1 MALLKLEPFP
11 DFSKTLERNRWA
23 DFIELL
29 CLENL
34 DKEISLNDI
43 ITIYIQEGPFESSIG
58 DDDHGEKMDKLRA
71 QFMEIY
77 RYIFSRMTYMKDFYP
92 FSKIDED
99 TIKASV
105 LDDKKLMYI
114 FLLFASNTR
123 YFINKKVP
131 PVFTTGFERISINI
145 LKLIYPNFQ
154 SELFGTTSQK
164 GGYFHGG
171 LLLDKL
177 KILATCLNTNLSD
190 KANKSPQFK
199 NPSGDA
205 GIDLVSF
212 IKLDFDTCKSS
223 MLPVCM
229 GQCSCSYDDWIQKQ
243 MSIHSFTMNNFFND
257 FARCHEYMFI
267 PFPLRGISGDWADEE
282 MVKIQTIIIDRV
294 RFLNILEKNG
304 INSLLTDDILKH
316 LAQYL
321 RALNVILN

>member
-43 ITIYIQEGPFESSIG
+43 ITIYIQEGPVESSIG
-58 DDDHGEKMDKLRA
+58 DDDHGEKVDKLRA
-71 QFMEIY
+71 KFMEIY
-77 RYIFSRMTYMKDFYP
+77 RYIFSRMTYIKDFYP

-99 TIKASV
+99 TIKASN

-123 YFINKKVP
+123 YFIDKKIP
-131 PVFTTGFERISINI
+131 PVFTSCFERISVNI
-145 LKLIYPNFQ
+145 LKIIYPNFQ
-154 SELFGTTSQK
+154 NETFGTTSKK
-164 GGYFHGG
+164 GEYFYGG
-171 LLLDKL
+171 LLIDKL
-177 KILATCLNTNLSD
+177 KRLACCLNTNLTE
-190 KANKSPQFK
+190 KANNSPQFR
-199 NPSGDA
+199 NPSGDG

-212 IKLDFDTCKSS
+212 KGLDLDTCKSS

-243 MSIHSFTMNNFFND
+243 SSIKSFMMDSYFID
-257 FARCHEYMFI
+257 FARCHEYMFV
-267 PFPLRGISGDWADEE
+267 PFPLRGINGNWATEE
-282 MVKIQTIIIDRV
+282 MVKIQTIIIDRI
-294 RFLNILEKNG
+294 RFLNILEKNN
-304 INSLLTDDILKH
+304 INTLLTDDILNC
-316 LAQYL
+316 LTQYL
-321 RALNVILN
+321 EALNVSIK